1 MIGSATFSDSIQP
14 GYGVFSADSTIAG
27 RTIVSCFGFAPRS
40 VRSPMAFDSAVRV
53 APAEGAGTFAAAL
66 GELFAHPLVA
76 QDLGAGADGRAAG
89 GADRAVASAT
99 NRC

>member
-40 VRSPMAFDSAVRV
+40 VRSPR
-53 APAEGAGTFAAAL
+53 AL
-66 GELFAHPLVA
+66 DRPYVSLQP
-76 QDLGAGADGRAAG
+76 RA
-89 GADRAVASAT
+89 RARSRPRSVSCSRT
-99 NRC
+99 HS